1 MAQSYTWWSKF
12 SCDDVKK
19 ESSFGFFPGGR
30 NPTSRHSI
38 QTLNP
43 GGLMQEEY
51 TAVAQLFAILHFYF
65 VLGFATMWLTLPLTL
80 GG

>member
-1 MAQSYTWWSKF
+1 M
-12 SCDDVKK
+12 
-19 ESSFGFFPGGR
+19 R
-30 NPTSRHSI
+30 
-38 QTLNP
+38 
-43 GGLMQEEY
+43 EEY